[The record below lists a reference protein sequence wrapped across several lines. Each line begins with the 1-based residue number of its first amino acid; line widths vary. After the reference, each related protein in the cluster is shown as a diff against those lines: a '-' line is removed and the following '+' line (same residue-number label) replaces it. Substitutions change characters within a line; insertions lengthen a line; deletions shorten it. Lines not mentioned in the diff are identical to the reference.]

1 MPPFA
6 RRADDMLVDGGSG
19 AARLDVTQGARLP
32 G

>member
-6 RRADDMLVDGGSG
+6 RGADVMLVDGGSG
-19 AARLDVTQGARLP
+19 AARLDVTQGARVA